1 MTFILPTALRLHTQ
15 TADDNVGTDG
25 SVTDS
30 STGDSSLILRSKSGG
45 NLPITDSASRVQYY
59 DNSYGMGGGAAQGVF
74 FGMSST
80 SQATV
85 GSFDPSTDPLLMV
98 WSVQFNSP
106 NRIQVADQSEGGV
119 RFWVGSGSTPNQN
132 YREYYIGGNDTPFA
146 SAMAGPVTICVDLNS
161 QGYDNQVGTFVS
173 TDVSAYGIATVHESI
188 SGSQY
193 GEIHCQRAHLLQASA
208 SSATKPIPFFLTN
221 PIVSPETFAT
231 CGVEIISNG
240 AVGDTLEV
248 GIDFASFTYTL
259 VTNDA
264 NGNVANTAISFV
276 AAWNASTDSDVS
288 DYTATHDG
296 AGRMIFTHDTAVDG
310 EVLYPSSIPDGSF
323 SMFTADTT
331 GVTGATY
338 TPLLSTSF
346 DSAVTA
352 VQGIDYSDKIGNW
365 LTKTGS
371 TYFIPVPF
379 AFGNGV
385 QPINFSD
392 NNVSVES
399 PANAATGQK
408 NFRTET
414 RTMAVFSRV
423 RLDSVYAAGAAT
435 SSYDSISL
443 GGTYTWGTPSPWDF
457 NIDGEKSNVALSG
470 TFKGMGDITM
480 GSTVTASGA
489 FTLDS
494 AATVI
499 SSGADISDININGNL
514 KILGKSVTTFNNV
527 DCSGNITFASDGEY
541 SFTGQGSLGT
551 FINDSG
557 SNITINIAIGVAY
570 TNNNVD
576 SSITINQ
583 ITKTLTLTGLVTG
596 TEVRVYDST
605 TFAALGGI
613 EDSASSGIFTMNLT
627 SNQVDIVIHH
637 IEYVHIRLSGIDS
650 TESINTPIVQRLDR
664 GYSA

>member
-1 MTFILPTALRLHTQ
+1 MTFILPTALCPHTQ
-15 TADDNVGTDG
+15 SALDNVGTAG

-30 STGDSSLILRSKSGG
+30 FTGDVSLELRSKSGG
-45 NLPITDSASRVQYY
+45 NLPITDSASRVQYS
-59 DNSYGMGGGAAQGVF
+59 DNNYGMGGGAAQGVF

-80 SQATV
+80 SQQTI
-85 GSFDPSTDPLLMV
+85 GSVNATDPLLMI

-106 NRIQVADQSEGGV
+106 NRIQVADQAAGGV
-119 RFWVGSGSTPNQN
+119 RFWVGSGSTPYEN

-146 SAMAGPVTICVDLNS
+146 SAMAGPVTICVDLNAS
-161 QGYDNQVGTFVS
+161 NYENSVGTFVA
-173 TDVSAYGIATVHESI
+173 TNVSAYGIATVHESI
-188 SGSQY
+188 SGTQF

-231 CGVEIISNG
+231 CGVEILSNG
-240 AVGDTLEV
+240 DVGDTLQV
-248 GIDFASFTYTL
+248 DIDTASFTYTL

-264 NGNVANTAISFV
+264 IGNTANTAISFV
-276 AAWNASTDSDVS
+276 AAWNASSDSDVS

-296 AGRMIFTHDTAVDG
+296 GGRMIFTHDTAVSG
-310 EVLYPSSIPDGSF
+310 EVLYPMSSPSGNV
-323 SMFTADTT
+323 MFTSETT
-331 GVTGATY
+331 GATGATY
-338 TPLLSTSF
+338 TPLTVTNF

-352 VQGIDYSDKIGNW
+352 VQGLDYSDKIGNW

-385 QPINFSD
+385 QPINFTD

-408 NFRTET
+408 NFRTES

-423 RLDSVYAAGAAT
+423 RLDSDYAAGAAT

-443 GGTYTWGTPSPWDF
+443 GGTYTWGTNSPWDF
-457 NIDGEKSNVALSG
+457 NIDGTKSNVALSG

-494 AATVI
+494 GAKVI
-499 SSGADISDININGNL
+499 SSGADISDINITGNL
-514 KILGKSVTTFNNV
+514 KILGKTVTTFNNV
-527 DCSGNITFASDGEY
+527 DCSGNITFSDDGEY
-541 SFTGQGSLGT
+541 SFTGQGSLGGT
-551 FINDSG
+551 FVNDSG

-570 TNNNVD
+570 TNNNAD

-583 ITKTLTLTGLVTG
+583 VTKTLTLTGLVTG

-637 IEYVHIRLSGIDS
+637 IEYVHIRLAGIDS